1 METEHRSM
9 GPWRQRW
16 KTKLAIKAE
25 KQFTDLFKRVKIL
38 DLCKQQHWEVLLNDA
53 GEEIQ
58 KLSKTLTK
66 NFLISCDS
74 GIIVLSQ
81 VRWFIVLPYWLY
93 KETKNI
99 EPEHIIHFNLLSL
112 TPMKNN
118 ITHTSEI

>member
-25 KQFTDLFKRVKIL
+25 KQFTDLIKRVKIL
-38 DLCKQQHWEVLLNDA
+38 DLFKQRHWGVLLNDA

-58 KLSKTLTK
+58 KLSKKLTK
-66 NFLISCDS
+66 NLLKSCDS

-93 KETKNI
+93 KEVKNI
-99 EPEHIIHFNLLSL
+99 EPDHIIFFNWLSL
-112 TPMKNN
+112 TPTKHN
-118 ITHTSEI
+118 IIHTSEI